1 MHIHVNGELRDM
13 ADGLTVAALLDTLA
27 IRGERVA
34 VEVNLEILD
43 RAAFASRV
51 LQAGDKVE
59 ILSFIGGGAPAQ
71 IALERHGR

>member
-1 MHIHVNGELRDM
+1 MHIHVNGELRDI
-13 ADGLTVAALLDTLA
+13 ADGLTVAALLDALA

-43 RAAFASRV
+43 RATFASRV

-59 ILSFIGGGAPAQ
+59 ILSFIGGGGPAQ